1 MSSIKRI
8 GVIGA
13 GFSGLLSCYA
23 LARKGLEIF
32 LVDRAD
38 FRNINFKDRRAIVLS
53 EASRSIL
60 QKFGLW
66 QKIKPF
72 CIPIKEVWVSEKKAF
87 GRIKLNADEL
97 GLQALGWSICAH
109 DLSMVISKAVL
120 ESPNVTLKT
129 KKSFEDFHTN
139 GKILSLKLDDGSIET
154 IKNIDFLVGA
164 DGIDSEVRRKMG
176 LFLVRKDYDQ
186 HAVVGKVVTT
196 MKNNG
201 IAMQKIFEHG
211 SLALIPSGDY
221 QYTFIFIVKSVYFKR
236 NYQNKKI
243 ILELITDLCGF
254 PFGRYCSLEV
264 FHDYPIFG
272 SKVLYRQFKK
282 FALVG
287 NSRGSLH
294 PSTAQGL
301 NLGIRDIDELMQRIM
316 NDEDFLENSRISK
329 LKKFRSSREATEIF
343 SNSVAFFYGERYIT
357 KNFIRRATIA
367 AAAISTNF
375 RKHIIRIG
383 AGVNYISR

>member
-8 GVIGA
+8 GVIG
-13 GFSGLLSCYA
+13 GGISGLLCCYA

-32 LVDRAD
+32 LVDHAD
-38 FRNINFKDRRAIVLS
+38 FRDIKFKDRRAIVLS

-60 QKFGLW
+60 QRIGLW

-72 CIPIKEVWVSEKKAF
+72 CTPIKEVRVSEKRAF
-87 GRIKLNADEL
+87 GRIALKADEL
-97 GLQALGWSICAH
+97 GLGTLGWSICAH
-109 DLSMVISKAVL
+109 DLLMVISNAVL
-120 ESPNVTLKT
+120 ESPNITLKM
-129 KKSFEDFHTN
+129 KKSFKDYDTSK
-139 GKILSLKLDDGSIET
+139 KILSLTLDDGSIESL
-154 IKNIDFLVGA
+154 KNIDFLVGA

-176 LFLVRKDYDQ
+176 LFFMRKDYGQ
-186 HAVVGKVVTT
+186 HAVVGKVATT

-201 IAMQKIFEHG
+201 IAIQKIFEHG

-221 QYTFIFIVKSVYFKR
+221 QYTFIFIVKNDYFK
-236 NYQNKKI
+236 NSHQNKKVF
-243 ILELITDLCGF
+243 LELIIELCGS
-254 PFGRYCSLEV
+254 PCGRYCSAEV

-287 NSRGSLH
+287 NSRGSVH

-301 NLGIRDIDELMQRIM
+301 NLGIRDIDELMLWLM
-316 NDEDFLENSRISK
+316 NDKDFQKNSKISRS
-329 LKKFRSSREATEIF
+329 KKFASSREATEIF
-343 SNSVAFFYGERYIT
+343 SNSVAFFYGERYLT

-367 AAAISTNF
+367 AAAMSKNF
-375 RKHIIRIG
+375 RKHFIRIG